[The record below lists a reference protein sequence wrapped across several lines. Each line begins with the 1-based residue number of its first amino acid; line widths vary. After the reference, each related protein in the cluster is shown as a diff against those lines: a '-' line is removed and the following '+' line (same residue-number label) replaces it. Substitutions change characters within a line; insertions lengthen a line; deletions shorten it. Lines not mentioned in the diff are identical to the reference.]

1 MGGILFDSIV
11 FGPVRSRRF
20 GVSLG
25 INVLPTDSK
34 FCTFDC
40 VYCECGWTYKSDM
53 RNARFYSRQEI
64 REAMESDFP
73 KLFEKDIIPDNI
85 TFAGNGEPTAHPKF
99 EGIIDDTIEMRNRYF
114 PQAEITVLTN
124 ATLLHK
130 ESVNRALQKIRNS
143 ILKLD
148 TGKEETFQKINR
160 PLQNISL
167 HHIVDQI
174 KTFKGRKIIQTLFVR
189 GKYNGDSI
197 DNTTEVEIATWLNT
211 LRDIQPNKVMI
222 YPIDRSTP
230 AGELERIPGTELDAI
245 AERVRAEGF
254 TTEVYY

>member
-1 MGGILFDSIV
+1 MGGILFHSIV

-20 GVSLG
+20 GISLG

-40 VYCECGWTYKSDM
+40 VYCECGWTYKRDM
-53 RNARFYSRQEI
+53 HKARFFSQEEI

-73 KLFEKDIIPDNI
+73 KLVEKGIIPDNI

-99 EGIIDDTIEMRNRYF
+99 EGIINTTIELRNRYF
-114 PQAEITVLTN
+114 PQADITILTN
-124 ATLLHK
+124 ATLLHI
-130 ESVNRALQKIRNS
+130 ESVNRALQKIRSS

-160 PLQNISL
+160 SLQNISL

-174 KTFKGRKIIQTLFVR
+174 KAYKGRKIIQTLFVR
-189 GKYNGDSI
+189 GNYKGDLI
-197 DNTTEVEIATWLNT
+197 DNTTEEEITIWLAA
-211 LRDIQPNKVMI
+211 LREINPVKVMI
-222 YPIDRSTP
+222 YSIDRATP
-230 AGELERIPGTELDAI
+230 ASGLERIPAVELDRI
-245 AERVRAEGF
+245 ADRVRTEGII
-254 TTEVYY
+254 TEVYY